1 MRDTNRKKVPEKFF
15 VTGNSGNPN
24 QRSSQSL
31 LPGSSLMIVP
41 RANPHRLGFPG
52 ALKSAFAIKI
62 DRLAVSNKRCVDATL
77 RTEFRFKI
85 WTAGALISVTAR
97 AVALYGPIQKL
108 SIRLSSLGSGG
119 QFFRVASRA
128 ARIWTRPGGIRS
140 HWGPMALFR

>member
-1 MRDTNRKKVPEKFF
+1 MRSTNCKKVPEKFY
-15 VTGNSGNPN
+15 VPGNSRN
-24 QRSSQSL
+24 QVQHAQSPL
-31 LPGSSLMIVP
+31 LVT

-85 WTAGALISVTAR
+85 CTAGALISVTAR

-108 SIRLSSLGSGG
+108 SIRLSSL
-119 QFFRVASRA
+119 
-128 ARIWTRPGGIRS
+128 
-140 HWGPMALFR
+140 